1 MAGVKNPKYS
11 KDEVSQSFNLKSI
24 LGYEPSSEQK
34 EMFGDLVSDY
44 IVDRTLSGKD
54 INNRKFKQYSSEY
67 AERKGVTRDSVNM
80 TLTGDMLESIQDE
93 SDANTIKIKVGD
105 GVDTLKAYNHNT
117 GDTLPKRTFFGI
129 KNEKQIGNI
138 VSQVDQQRPAR
149 NALDVL
155 KGITLS
161 RATRGEDNV
170 TSAFDILFGEDEQ

>member
-24 LGYEPSSEQK
+24 LGYEPSQK
-34 EMFGDLVSDY
+34 QKKMFGDLVSDY

-67 AERKGVTRDSVNM
+67 AERKGVTRNSVNM
-80 TLTGDMLESIQDE
+80 ALTGNMLESIQDE
-93 SDANTIKIKVGD
+93 TDENTIKIVIGS

-117 GDTLPKRTFFGI
+117 GDTLPKRKFFGV
-129 KNEKQIGNI
+129 KSEKQIESI
-138 VSQVDQQRPAR
+138 ISQVDQQKESK
-149 NALDVL
+149 NALEII

-161 RATRGEDNV
+161 KATRDEDNI
-170 TSAFDILFGEDEQ
+170 TSAFEILFGESES